1 VVGKLHQ
8 AEAKL
13 VAGSFGVVKGRKG
26 GLHGEPWLA
35 VPMGGNGGVLCAGK
49 RGSVLGA

>member
-1 VVGKLHQ
+1 MVGKLHQ

-35 VPMGGNGGVLCAGK
+35 VPMGATAVSCA
-49 RGSVLGA
+49 